1 MLFWKTYLFEFIDFS
16 HSRFAHIFDSKP
28 IFFIEYLKIPLTY
41 ITQRTKTCC
50 FTSVI
55 VNKCVM
61 WKNSSKI
68 LRNKIIICDWKKE
81 KLLDFLDFLHL
92 VLPSFSDPTQHVL
105 LNMWK
110 KHMQTLTTQK
120 TRVAFELWLQ
130 PHVLCEKIIKKH

>member
-68 LRNKIIICDWKKE
+68 LRNNIIICDWKKII
-81 KLLDFLDFLHL
+81 FVGF
-92 VLPSFSDPTQHVL
+92 PRFFAPRFAIIFWPNSTCFTQHVKKTYA
-105 LNMWK
+105 NTNNTKNTCCIRIVTATTCVMWK
-110 KHMQTLTTQK
+110 DN
-120 TRVAFELWLQ
+120 
-130 PHVLCEKIIKKH
+130 